1 MDNLIIE
8 WIYDFDIFSRVDN
21 FYSTIEAQTE
31 GRVLPQHDTNWRF
44 HVVLALDDN

>member
-8 WIYDFDIFSRVDN
+8 WIYDFDIFSPVDR

-31 GRVLPQHDTNWRF
+31 GRVLPQHDTNWGL
-44 HVVLALDDN
+44 HAVLALDGN